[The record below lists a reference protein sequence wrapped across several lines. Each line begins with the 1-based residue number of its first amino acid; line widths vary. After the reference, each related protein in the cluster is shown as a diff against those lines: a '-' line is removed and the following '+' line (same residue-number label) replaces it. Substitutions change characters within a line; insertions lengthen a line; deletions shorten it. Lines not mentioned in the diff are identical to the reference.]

1 MQFARTYRSV
11 APGASLAP
19 GRPQVVCVCRRPLRF
34 LMGRPRRHRVTHM
47 RLTPVLSVYRSL
59 WFCAVAWC
67 GRVTRAENTL
77 DRHDCMTLSCPLSR
91 DARRASSH
99 LGLTSAPLVLVLRPF
114 FGSGLR
120 AVARQLDRYYRQN
133 PLLEAFECALEAS
146 STMYLAPT
154 ISTRHTYSDSQST
167 SNCRPEV
174 LHVVN
179 LSIVMTVIVVKLL
192 QSVQPTRSTGRYTK
206 QPRGANHK
214 FPPRSRDRARRVLI
228 EPWGA
233 R

>member
-1 MQFARTYRSV
+1 MWIDIDLWRFR
-11 APGASLAP
+11 
-19 GRPQVVCVCRRPLRF
+19 CRRLVR
-34 LMGRPRRHRVTHM
+34 T
-47 RLTPVLSVYRSL
+47 
-59 WFCAVAWC
+59 
-67 GRVTRAENTL
+67 VTRAENTL

-120 AVARQLDRYYRQN
+120 AVARQLDRYYR
-133 PLLEAFECALEAS
+133 LR
-146 STMYLAPT
+146 THYLKPSNVHSKPAAQCTLPRPFQHV
-154 ISTRHTYSDSQST
+154 IHTT
-167 SNCRPEV
+167 LIHNRPEV

-192 QSVQPTRSTGRYTK
+192 QSVQPTRSTGRYAK

-214 FPPRSRDRARRVLI
+214 FPPRSRDRGVLANSGTR
-228 EPWGA
+228 EDA
-233 R
+233 DA